1 MSAAEGTGY
10 RGQGTAGEI
19 IAAPSPSRP
28 LYATDTATALPLTRS
43 ATRAEAQPYASPYV
57 TGVGIGL
64 VLLAAFAVMGRGLG
78 ASGAFSSVAAAG
90 VAAVAPAHAAAN
102 PATAEYLGTGGPLRD
117 WLVVE
122 ILGVVLGGFAS
133 AWLAGRLGGGVER
146 GPRVGDGARLAY
158 AAGGGMVMGIGAK
171 LARGCTSGQALTGGA
186 LLSVGSWLFIA
197 AAFAAAYAAAP
208 LFRREWT

>member
-1 MSAAEGTGY
+1 VSAA
-10 RGQGTAGEI
+10 
-19 IAAPSPSRP
+19 
-28 LYATDTATALPLTRS
+28 DTARASVALP
-43 ATRAEAQPYASPYV
+43 AARAAARTQARPYASPYL

-90 VAAVAPAHAAAN
+90 VGAVAPAHAAWN
-102 PATAEYLGTGGPLRD
+102 PVVAEYLGQGAGGPLRD
-117 WLVVE
+117 WLVIE
-122 ILGVVLGGFAS
+122 IAGVVLGGFAS

-146 GPRVGDGARLAY
+146 GPRIGDGARLAY
-158 AAGGGMVMGIGAK
+158 AAGGGVVMGIGAK

-197 AAFAAAYAAAP
+197 TAFAAAYAAAP
-208 LFRREWT
+208 LFREEWT

>member
-1 MSAAEGTGY
+1 MS
-10 RGQGTAGEI
+10 
-19 IAAPSPSRP
+19 
-28 LYATDTATALPLTRS
+28 ATDTAAASLRLP
-43 ATRAEAQPYASPYV
+43 ATRAAVRAEARPYASPYV

-64 VLLAAFAVMGRGLG
+64 VLLTAFAVMGRGLG

-90 VAAVAPAHAAAN
+90 VSMVAPAHAAGN
-102 PATAEYLGTGGPLRD
+102 PAVAEYLGAGGPLRD

-122 ILGVVLGGFAS
+122 IAGVVLGGFAS

-146 GPRVGDGARLAY
+146 GPRVGSRARLAY
-158 AAGGGMVMGIGAK
+158 AAGGGAVMGIGAK

-197 AAFAAAYAAAP
+197 TAFAAAYAAAP